1 MKWIYIRL
9 LKIGRKF
16 QGIAKDKEVALTVD
30 FKGPIEQYPFDA
42 DRMEQVLTNLIDNAI
57 RHTNAGGHVT
67 LVIDTKNNGLI
78 LKYKIR
84 VQAFQKKIF
93 HFYLIVSIKLIKQE
107 HVGKRVE
114 QDSGLRLRKILFKA
128 MMVKFLYQVLLEK
141 ELHSLYI
148 YRIV

>member
-1 MKWIYIRL
+1 
-9 LKIGRKF
+9 
-16 QGIAKDKEVALTVD
+16 
-30 FKGPIEQYPFDA
+30 
-42 DRMEQVLTNLIDNAI
+42 MEQVLTNLIDNAI

-78 LKYKIR
+78 FEVQDSGAGIPEEDIPFLFDRFYK
-84 VQAFQKKIF
+84 A
-93 HFYLIVSIKLIKQE
+93 IKQE